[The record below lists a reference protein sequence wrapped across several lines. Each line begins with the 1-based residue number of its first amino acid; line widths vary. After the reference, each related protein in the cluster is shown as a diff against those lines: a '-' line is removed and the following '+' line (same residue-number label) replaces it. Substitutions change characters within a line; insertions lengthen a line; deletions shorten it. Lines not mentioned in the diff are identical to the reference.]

1 MHVSIDLTN
10 IIEVTIECE
19 AYLVNLDS
27 PDELRLT
34 YR

>member
-10 IIEVTIECE
+10 IVEVSVDSE